1 MDSNNTVERA
11 LYATKLA
18 DLKHYA
24 DDFSRLYFGNEFCQ
38 RLIPS
43 AEELEQALKFASE
56 KSLTFT
62 FVTPYVTDEGLG
74 MLEPLLSKIEE
85 TKPGSEVVFNDWGM
99 LYLLNNRHPSLEPV
113 MGRLLH
119 KMKRG
124 PRFMN
129 LIDILPESTINYFQ
143 SCSLDAPLYRKF
155 LVGRGIRRVELDN
168 LLQGIALDLS
178 HSGISGSLYIPYAYI
193 TTTRL
198 CLATSCDV
206 SGNEDEIGIFPCQ
219 KECQKYTFLLTH
231 PVMPLSIIRK
241 GNTMFFKNEKVP
253 ENITERN
260 INRIVV
266 EPEVPL

>member
-1 MDSNNTVERA
+1 
-11 LYATKLA
+11 
-18 DLKHYA
+18 
-24 DDFSRLYFGNEFCQ
+24 
-38 RLIPS
+38 
-43 AEELEQALKFASE
+43 
-56 KSLTFT
+56 
-62 FVTPYVTDEGLG
+62 
-74 MLEPLLSKIEE
+74 
-85 TKPGSEVVFNDWGM
+85 
-99 LYLLNNRHPSLEPV
+99 

-129 LIDILPESTINYFQ
+129 LIDILPESTVNYFR
-143 SCSLDAPLYRKF
+143 SCSLNTPLYLQF
-155 LVGRGIRRVELDN
+155 LVGRGVRRVELDN

-178 HSGISGSLYIPYAYI
+178 HTGISGSLYLPYAYI

-198 CLATSCDV
+198 CLATACDV
-206 SGNEDEIGIFPCQ
+206 SGNEEEIGIFPCQ

-231 PVMPLSIIRK
+231 PVMPLPIIRK